1 MSLLSVP
8 GGVDEASPLCPP
20 SLPSLAGPDLPQA
33 CPLQGCPC
41 VPVSHPHC
49 LKWSNSKGRGEK
61 KAGSNKKSPEKENA
75 NVKLSLL
82 MGDDPF
88 GLDHTNQVISAS
100 KPSKTPETTK
110 PQC

>member
-41 VPVSHPHC
+41 VTPALPQMEQQQ
-49 LKWSNSKGRGEK
+49 REGEK
-61 KAGSNKKSPEKENA
+61 KAGSNKKSLEKENS